1 MTKKE
6 QIEQLKNAMGVTAE
20 MALMFYRAALGAE
33 ATPEEA
39 MKLVQAYIAAVLFNQ
54 NKKAPEEKEAPE

>member
-1 MTKKE
+1 MDQKKKM
-6 QIEQLKNAMGVTAE
+6 EQLRNAMGITAE

-39 MKLVQAYIAAVLFNQ
+39 MKLVQAYIGAVLFNQ
-54 NKKAPEEKEAPE
+54 NKKATEGEEAPE

>member
-1 MTKKE
+1 MDRKE
-6 QIEQLKNAMGVTAE
+6 HLEQLRNALGVTAE

-39 MKLVQAYIAAVLFNQ
+39 MKLVQAYIGSTPQPQTA
-54 NKKAPEEKEAPE
+54 

>member
-6 QIEQLKNAMGVTAE
+6 QIEQLRNAMGVTAE
-20 MALMFYRAALGAE
+20 MALMFYRAAIGAE

-54 NKKAPEEKEAPE
+54 NKKKPDGEEAEE

>member
-1 MTKKE
+1 MARKE
-6 QIEQLKNAMGVTAE
+6 QIEQLRNAMGMTAE

-54 NKKAPEEKEAPE
+54 NKKGADGEEAKG

>member
-6 QIEQLKNAMGVTAE
+6 QIEQLRNAMGVTAE
-20 MALMFYRAALGAE
+20 MALMFYRAAIGAE

-39 MKLVQAYIAAVLFNQ
+39 MKLIQAYIGAVLFNQ
-54 NKKAPEEKEAPE
+54 NKKAPGGEEAAE

>member
-1 MTKKE
+1 MNRKE
-6 QIEQLKNAMGVTAE
+6 QIEQLRNAMGITAE

-39 MKLVQAYIAAVLFNQ
+39 MKLVQAYIGAVLFNQ
-54 NKKAPEEKEAPE
+54 NKKGQEGEAAPE

>member
-1 MTKKE
+1 MDREKRLE
-6 QIEQLKNAMGVTAE
+6 QIRNALGITAE

-39 MKLVQAYIAAVLFNQ
+39 MKLVQAYIGAVLFNQ
-54 NKKAPEEKEAPE
+54 NKKGQEGEEAPE